1 MTDLDALKYTAEH
14 EWVALDGDVATIGI
28 TDYAAEQLGDIVY
41 VDLPSVGS
49 AVGAN
54 DVCGEIESTKSVGEL
69 YAPLSGEV
77 LEVNGA
83 VDADPSLVNADA
95 FGEGWLIKVRVDPA
109 AVEALLDRAAYVA
122 LTEGAA

>member
-41 VDLPSVGS
+41 VDLPSAGS
-49 AVGAN
+49 SVSAN

-69 YAPLSGEV
+69 YAPLTGEV
-77 LEVNGA
+77 VETNDA

-122 LTEGAA
+122 LTDGAA

>member
-28 TDYAAEQLGDIVY
+28 TDYAAQQLGDIVY

-49 AVGAN
+49 TVGAN

-77 LEVNGA
+77 LAVNGA

-95 FGEGWLIKVRVDPA
+95 FGEGWLIKARVDPA
-109 AVEALLDRAAYVA
+109 EVEGLLDRAAYVA

>member
-14 EWVALDGDVATIGI
+14 EWVALDGDVATVGI

-41 VDLPSVGS
+41 VDLPAAGS
-49 AVGAN
+49 SITAN
-54 DVCGEIESTKSVGEL
+54 AVCGEIESTKSVGEL

-77 LEVNGA
+77 VEINDA

-109 AVEALLDRAAYVA
+109 AVEALLDRAAYAA
-122 LTEGAA
+122 LTGGAE

>member
-14 EWVALDGDVATIGI
+14 EWVALDGDIATVGI

-41 VDLPSVGS
+41 VDLPSAGS
-49 AVGAN
+49 AIAAN

-77 LEVNGA
+77 VEINDA

-109 AVEALLDRAAYVA
+109 AVAALLDRAAYVA
-122 LTEGAA
+122 LTDGAA

>member
-49 AVGAN
+49 TVGAN

-95 FGEGWLIKVRVDPA
+95 FGEGWLIKARVDPA
-109 AVEALLDRAAYVA
+109 EVEGLLDRAAYVA